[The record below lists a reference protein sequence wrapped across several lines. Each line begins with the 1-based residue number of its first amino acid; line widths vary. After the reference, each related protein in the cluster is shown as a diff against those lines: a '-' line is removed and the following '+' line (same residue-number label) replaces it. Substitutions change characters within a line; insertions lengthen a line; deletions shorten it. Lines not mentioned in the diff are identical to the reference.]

1 MRTHGVHHI
10 WSRDRDLRRF
20 DAITVG
26 DPFEDRYAAGFP
38 RR

>member
-1 MRTHGVHHI
+1 LRVNHI

-20 DAITVG
+20 DAISVT
-26 DPFEDRYAAGFP
+26 DPFDDRFADHFP

>member
-1 MRTHGVHHI
+1 VNHI

-20 DAITVG
+20 DAITVS
-26 DPFEDRYAAGFP
+26 DPFEDRYATSFP